1 MNKLNQKSINKII
14 FYKLFENTNDS
25 IQNTTPDSS
34 MSVMNEPPQRVLPNK
49 QQLKQNPF
57 VQDNP
62 DSIEKTKT
70 PEGLWDDRFD
80 RDNFYDIWKVYW
92 EELYGKNY
100 TNQKEMNSE
109 FERVISIMR
118 WKFLKLVSDR
128 PGYGGLNTPGMETDA
143 AWSEAL
149 RLFLSYF
156 QLPTSA

>member
-1 MNKLNQKSINKII
+1 MINFKQFLLEELSDTTEMPETSKTNTQPSVSKITVI
-14 FYKLFENTNDS
+14 
-25 IQNTTPDSS
+25 
-34 MSVMNEPPQRVLPNK
+34 NK
-49 QQLKQNPF
+49 QQSKQNPF
-57 VQDNP
+57 IQNNP
-62 DSIEKTKT
+62 DSIEEIKT

-109 FERVISIMR
+109 FERVIGIMR
-118 WKFLKLVSDR
+118 WKFLKLVGNR
-128 PGYGGLNTPGMETDA
+128 PGYGGLNTPGMDTDA